1 MVSPNVRWN
10 PHGCFSNPQICFMRC
25 LALLA
30 LAGSLPLVAAAVE
43 AVPPDHAERMARGLT
58 LFQQEIAPLLREQC
72 VQCHGGEKLKG
83 DFDLVTREG
92 LLHGGKDGLA
102 VVPFKAA
109 ESRLLKLLRH
119 EEEPE
124 MPEKKPKL
132 SDAVIA
138 KVAQW
143 IDLGAPY
150 EAPLV
155 AGKTPPRD
163 KSKVTEEDRK
173 WWSFLPL
180 AKLPPPSGATHPVD
194 AFLLAT
200 AKPKGLTF
208 SPAAD
213 ARTLLRRISFDLTGL
228 PPAESVAAEFL
239 RAGPNTTPAPDAVAK
254 LIDQLLAEPAFGER
268 WARHWLDVARFA
280 ESSGFEQDYN
290 RPHAYHFRDFV
301 IQAFNDD
308 MPFDQFARWQIAGD
322 EFAPD
327 DPQAMMATG
336 FLGAGVFPTQIT
348 ANEVERTRYD
358 ALDDMLGTT
367 SSAFLGLS
375 VACARCHDHKFDPI
389 PAADY
394 YRMASTFTTTVRAN
408 IDLDLDPAK
417 SRHAK
422 ADWEKQRSDL
432 TAALKQIEADLRL
445 KFKPELV
452 EGNLETWRLLMPE
465 SISSKTPKT
474 KFKDLGDGSF
484 LAEGAAGDSDTY
496 TVIASTNQPN
506 ITAVRVEALAHP
518 SLPQGGP
525 GRATN
530 GNFALAKFT
539 LSVQPATGEKR
550 RVNLASALADFE
562 QNKDSLSIAGSLD
575 DKPNTGWAVDGGGI
589 GKDHAGVFLLETP
602 LTLAA
607 GEKLIMELSFT
618 VNTKH
623 NIGRPRFALSSVPAP
638 SWKGEVPQP
647 AVAQALAAFH
657 NKQPLKPQQSEA
669 LFDYWKKQQPS
680 WAAANSKV
688 TKLGGKA
695 PVATTPVMVCAEGYP
710 PIVMH
715 SQGPP
720 FLEKTHFLKRGDT
733 NQKGDE
739 ASPGFLQVLSGSA
752 DPQRWQWSP
761 PAGAKSSGKRR
772 TLANWLTDVDH
783 GGGTLMARV
792 IVNRL
797 WQHHFG
803 TGLVNTPND
812 FGKSGSAPSQPAL
825 LDWLAGELI
834 HGGWKLKPIHRLM
847 MTSAAYQ
854 QRCVTDPAKVAAD
867 PDNLLFLRRIPQRLE
882 AEAVR
887 DSLLAVCGTLDAKL
901 YGPGTLDEQSRRRSI
916 YFMVKRSQLV
926 NSMVAFDAPEPM
938 ASTGARP
945 TTTVTPQALLLMN
958 SPNVR
963 AWAQEFAQRV
973 QKDGAGT
980 NVDQLVTRSYQLALT
995 RGPVEAESTA
1005 ARNFLQA
1012 QAASYTADGKTNAQ
1026 ALALADFCQALLA
1039 LNEFVYVN

>member
-1 MVSPNVRWN
+1 MPKIQR
-10 PHGCFSNPQICFMRC
+10 GEEQCLTFLAPQNFLMKYCTIVV
-25 LALLA
+25 
-30 LAGSLPLVAAAVE
+30 LAGFTSTVAAAIGE
-43 AVPPDHAERMARGLT
+43 VPADHAERMTRGLA
-58 LFQQEIAPLLREQC
+58 LFQKEIAPLLKEQC
-72 VQCHGGEKLKG
+72 VNCHGGEKLKG
-83 DFDLVTREG
+83 DFDLATREG
-92 LLHGGKDGLA
+92 LLHGGAEGIA
-102 VVPFKAA
+102 VVPFKAG
-109 ESRLLKLLRH
+109 ESRLMKLIRH

-124 MPEKKPKL
+124 MPEKKPML
-132 SDAVIA
+132 SADVIA

-150 EAPLV
+150 DAPLV
-155 AGKTPPRD
+155 AGKAPPRD
-163 KSKVTEEDRK
+163 KSKVSAEDRK
-173 WWSFLPL
+173 WWSFQPL
-180 AKLPPPSGATHPVD
+180 TKVTPPQDAAHPVD
-194 AFLLAT
+194 AFLLAE
-200 AKPKGLTF
+200 AKKKGLSF
-208 SPAAD
+208 APPAD
-213 ARTLLRRISFDLTGL
+213 ARSLLRRISFDLTGL
-228 PPAESVAAEFL
+228 PPAEALAKQFL
-239 RAGPNTTPAPDAVAK
+239 TQGADSAPTPNAVAQ
-254 LIDQLLAEPAFGER
+254 LVDQLLAEPAFGER

-280 ESSGFEQDYN
+280 ESSGFEQDYD

-301 IQAFNDD
+301 IKAFNDD

-322 EFAPD
+322 EFAPE

-417 SRHAK
+417 SVQAK
-422 ADWEKQRSDL
+422 AVWEKQRSK
-432 TAALKQIEADLRL
+432 LKEELAKTESTLRAT
-445 KFKPELV
+445 FKPEQV
-452 EGNLETWRLLMPE
+452 DGNVETWRLLMPE
-465 SISSKTPKT
+465 SINSKTPKT
-474 KFKDLGDGSF
+474 TFKNLGDGSF
-484 LAEGAAGDSDTY
+484 LAEGKAGDSDTY
-496 TVIASTNQPN
+496 TVIATSNQPN
-506 ITAVRVEALAHP
+506 ITAVRVEALAHQ
-518 SLPQGGP
+518 SLPHGGP

-539 LSVQPATGEKR
+539 LSVQPATGAKR
-550 RVNLASALADFE
+550 NVNLARTLADFE
-562 QNKDSLSIAGSLD
+562 QNKDSLSIASSLD
-575 DKPNTGWAVDGGGI
+575 DKPNTGWAVDGAI
-589 GKDHAGVFLLETP
+589 GKDHAGVFILEKP

-607 GEKLIMELSFT
+607 GEKLLIELNFT

-623 NIGRPRFALSSVPAP
+623 NIGRPRFALSSLPEP
-638 SWKGEVPQP
+638 SWKGEAPPPIVS
-647 AVAQALAAFH
+647 QALATIRS
-657 NKQPLKPQQSEA
+657 KGKLSQQEA
-669 LFDYWKKQQPS
+669 DGIFDYWKKQQPK
-680 WAAANSKV
+680 WVAANGML
-688 TKLGGKA
+688 TKHGDKP
-695 PVATTPVMVCAEGYP
+695 PVSTTPVLVCAEGYP

-739 ASPGFLQVLSGSA
+739 APPGFLQVLSGAA
-752 DPQRWQWSP
+752 DPKRWQWSP
-761 PAGAKSSGKRR
+761 PAGAKSTGKRR
-772 TLANWLTDVDH
+772 TLANWMTDVDH

-803 TGLVNTPND
+803 AGLVNTPND
-812 FGKSGSAPSQPAL
+812 FGKSGSAPTHPVL
-825 LDWLAGELI
+825 LDWLASELI
-834 HGGWKLKPIHRLM
+834 RSGWKLKPLHRLM

-854 QRCVTDPAKVAAD
+854 QRCMADPAKVAAD
-867 PDNLLFLRRIPQRLE
+867 PDNLLFLRRVPQRLE

-901 YGPGTLDEQSRRRSI
+901 YGPGTLDEKSRRRSI

-973 QKDGAGT
+973 QKDIGGT
-980 NVDQLVTRSYQLALT
+980 SIEQLVARCYQLALT
-995 RGPVEAESTA
+995 RSPLEAESKA
-1005 ARNFLQA
+1005 AVNFLQS
-1012 QAASYTADGKTNAQ
+1012 QTASYSADGKSNALP
-1026 ALALADFCQALLA
+1026 LALADFCQAILA